1 MQGVGRVKNLS
12 RLSKRLL
19 YICKEDDIAEVV
31 KLIRVLQEFRS
42 DYAFYG
48 VISFFRT
55 AYKMMSAVV

>member
-1 MQGVGRVKNLS
+1 MSKTLVGCPKDFFTFVKTMTL
-12 RLSKRLL
+12 R
-19 YICKEDDIAEVV
+19 EVV
-31 KLIRVLQEFRS
+31 KLIHVLQESRS